1 MERATICVQVYTQ
14 WKVLEAVSTSSS
26 LEFVARTISG
36 RSRQELE
43 MTAASREGTQEAG
56 AGEREGESHLLLFVL
71 LHLWG
76 SRL

>member
-1 MERATICVQVYTQ
+1 MYTQ

-26 LEFVARTISG
+26 LEFVAWTISG

-56 AGEREGESHLLLFVL
+56 AGERERVRATFYSLFFCIFGGHASEL
-71 LHLWG
+71 GTFLT
-76 SRL
+76 